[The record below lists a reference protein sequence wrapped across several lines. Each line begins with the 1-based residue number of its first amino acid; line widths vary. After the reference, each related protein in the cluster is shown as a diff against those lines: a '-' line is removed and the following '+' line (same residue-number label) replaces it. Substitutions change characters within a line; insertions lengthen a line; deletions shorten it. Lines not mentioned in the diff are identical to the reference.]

1 MKQVNFYPKYYRKF
15 QCIAS
20 DCEDSCCAQ
29 WQIVVDD
36 DSALK
41 YEAVSGDIGEK
52 LRSVQETDEDGDR
65 VFRLENERCPFWEK
79 SGLCEIHRKLGE
91 EYLCHTCSEYPRAV
105 QDFADFAEHDLS
117 LSCPEAAR
125 IIFSDESLDTDKEEI
140 IRDIPDEEICY
151 EPDLMDLLKKARCH
165 IYSIIK
171 NHELSPADVLRECYS
186 YACQVQKCID
196 RDEFICPEPELSPV
210 KGLHE
215 ISYTDLIDSFLRM
228 EILTDEWREMLLDAK
243 ALGNVSIYSPE
254 YDNMRSELNAFS
266 DGYRILFLHYIDR
279 YWLRTAFDYDAAEKI
294 LRIITAY
301 TIIRRLQMVYYKKNK
316 ELPFSAS
323 LRIVQLCSKETEHN
337 TSDEMYALFR
347 HFTIESD
354 R

>member
-36 DSALK
+36 DSAIK
-41 YEAVSGDIGEK
+41 YDSVSGEMGEK
-52 LRSVQETDEDGDR
+52 LRRVQETDEDGDR

-91 EYLCHTCSEYPRAV
+91 EYLCHTCREYPRAV
-105 QDFADFAEHDLS
+105 QDYADFAEHDLS

-125 IIFSDESLDTDKEEI
+125 IILSDESLDTKKEETVCH
-140 IRDIPDEEICY
+140 IPDEEICY
-151 EPDLMDLLKKARCH
+151 DPDFMDFLKKARRH

-171 NHELSPADVLRECYS
+171 NPELSTASILTKCYI
-186 YACQVQKCID
+186 YACQLQKLID
-196 RDEFICPEPELSPV
+196 RDEFVCPEPEIKHWDAV
-210 KGLHE
+210 QD
-215 ISYTDLIDSFLRM
+215 ICYTDLIDSLLRM
-228 EILTDEWREMLLDAK
+228 EILTAEWREMLLDAK

-254 YDNMRSELNAFS
+254 CADMRTAMSAFS
-266 DGYRILFLHYIDR
+266 NGYRKLFLHYIDK

-294 LRIITAY
+294 LLIITAY
-301 TIIRRLQMVYYKKNK
+301 TIIRRLQMAYYQNNK
-316 ELPFSAS
+316 DLPFSAS

-347 HFTIESD
+347 HFTIECD
-354 R
+354 N

>member
-1 MKQVNFYPKYYRKF
+1 MKQANFYPKYYRKF
-15 QCIAS
+15 KCIAS

-41 YEAVSGDIGEK
+41 YESVSGEIGEK

-91 EYLCHTCSEYPRAV
+91 EYLCHTCREFPRAV

-117 LSCPEAAR
+117 ISCPEAAR
-125 IIFSDESLDTDKEEI
+125 IIFSDKSLDIEKEEI

-151 EPDLMDLLKKARCH
+151 AQDFMDFLKEARAN

-171 NHELSPADVLRECYS
+171 NRDLSPAHVLRECYS
-186 YACQVQKCID
+186 YACQLQELID
-196 RDEFICPEPELSPV
+196 RDVFICPQPEISHIES
-210 KGLHE
+210 LHE
-215 ISYTDLIDSFLRM
+215 ISYMNLIDSFLRM
-228 EILTDEWREMLLDAK
+228 EILTDEWREMLLEAK
-243 ALGNVSIYSPE
+243 ALGNQSIFSPE
-254 YDNMRSELNAFS
+254 YEDMRAEFS
-266 DGYRILFLHYIDR
+266 DEYRILFLHYIDR
-279 YWLRTAFDYDAAEKI
+279 YWLRTAFDYDAVEKI
-294 LRIITAY
+294 LLIITAY
-301 TIIRRLQMVYYKKNK
+301 TIIRRLQMAYYKKNK
-316 ELPFSAS
+316 ELPYSAS

-337 TSDEMYALFR
+337 SFDELYALFR
-347 HFTIESD
+347 HFTIEGD
-354 R
+354 